1 MNTYLNTQLQESLYI
16 VQIILA
22 DAFLYQ
28 HHTNRNFSMQL
39 KQTLCGIYLL
49 LYLLK
54 KVIRNATTTR
64 NISTAVT
71 TPTIN
76 PEFAGRDVKLMG
88 DTAKITE
95 MDWVTGDVTVDL
107 RM

>member
-28 HHTNRNFSMQL
+28 HRTNRNFLMQL
-39 KQTLCGIYLL
+39 KQALFGIYLL

-54 KVIRNATTTR
+54 KVIRNATTIR
-64 NISTAVT
+64 NSSTAVT
-71 TPTIN
+71 TPAIN

-95 MDWVTGDVTVDL
+95 MERVTGDVTVDL